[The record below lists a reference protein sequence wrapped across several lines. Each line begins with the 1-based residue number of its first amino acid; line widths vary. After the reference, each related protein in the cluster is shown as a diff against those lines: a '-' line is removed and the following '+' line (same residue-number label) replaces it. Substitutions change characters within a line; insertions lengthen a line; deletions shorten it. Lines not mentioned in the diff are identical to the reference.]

1 MGDVFIN
8 YDEYGKRYLK
18 RMIYLNVLLY
28 IIMGFAFL
36 FFIADVLIILLIAVL
51 TTAASLVYS
60 LYFIRKN
67 PPREYP

>member
-51 TTAASLVYS
+51 TTAASLVYA